1 MNMSEAEA
9 EQEPY
14 LRVVLIMDR
23 KHNCPGASQ
32 NVPCAR
38 RSEMSFLQLSLSSFG
53 RVWTGV
59 SIRSQLFFSR

>member
-32 NVPCAR
+32 CCMAR
-38 RSEMSFLQLSLSSFG
+38 QELLLGFRNIAVQKGGVGGTLS
-53 RVWTGV
+53 RKEVR
-59 SIRSQLFFSR
+59 I